1 MALFEAPAASWE
13 SRLNASHYSYRDSQS
28 AETVLF
34 TAIPVPPFT
43 PEAQELA
50 LLVTE
55 AAAGVPGTVYYP
67 FGYNARNDI
76 YIGDINRW
84 PNLGDYGYATQS
96 LVPRGQCY
104 ARAVAITVDT
114 DTWIRFISLNPLYTV
129 LLNQLYS
136 VDLIESWGISS
147 TIIEVEQFIGGGN
160 SMTLYP
166 TYAVALAYRAQTAT
180 GTINIAIEGNVEG
193 GE

>member
-1 MALFEAPAASWE
+1 MALFEAPGASWE
-13 SRLNASHYSYRDSQS
+13 SRLNATHYSYRDSQS
-28 AETVLF
+28 GTALF
-34 TAIPVPPFT
+34 LGAGAVGIAV
-43 PEAQELA
+43 EAA
-50 LLVTE
+50 RLVTQ
-55 AAAGVPGTVYYP
+55 AALGVPGNVYYP
-67 FGYNARNDI
+67 FGYNARTLTGAI
-76 YIGDINRW
+76 ERW

-104 ARAVAITVDT
+104 ARSVAITVDT

-129 LLNQLYS
+129 LINQLYPE
-136 VDLIESWGISS
+136 DLIESWGISS
-147 TIIEVEQFIGGGN
+147 TITEVEQFIGGGN

-166 TYAVALAYRAQTAT
+166 TYAVALVYRAQTAD